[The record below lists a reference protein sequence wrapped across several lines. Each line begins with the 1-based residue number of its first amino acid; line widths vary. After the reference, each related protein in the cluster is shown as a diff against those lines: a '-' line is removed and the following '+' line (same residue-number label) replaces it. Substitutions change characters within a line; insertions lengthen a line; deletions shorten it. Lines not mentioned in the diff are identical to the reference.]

1 MKHLKQWRFELS
13 LLALA
18 ALAVFLLLEQWNIR
32 STLIY
37 WLRTSSS
44 AIIVAL
50 GAAAQRWGN
59 ITLSNL
65 TGVVLIVLVLLLA
78 RRRVRW
84 RLTHTESLTRL
95 SCPKCGS
102 SLHRIHRTPLDRIV
116 DRWVAPV
123 HRYKCSNHE
132 CSWKGLRVDARKRD
146 RAETSADEPSTLI
159 Q

>member
-1 MKHLKQWRFELS
+1 VKHLKQWRVELS

-18 ALAVFLLLEQWNIR
+18 ALAVFLLIEQWNIR
-32 STLIY
+32 STLIR

-44 AIIVAL
+44 AIVVAL
-50 GAAAQRWGN
+50 GAAVQRWGN

-65 TGVVLIVLVLLLA
+65 IGFVLIVLVLLLA

-84 RLTHTESLTRL
+84 RLTHTESLTRR

-102 SLHRIHRTPLDRIV
+102 SLHRIHRTWLDRTI
-116 DRWVAPV
+116 DRLVAPV

-132 CSWKGLRVDARKRD
+132 CSWKGLRVDARKSD
-146 RAETSADEPSTLI
+146 RAQTSADEPSTLT